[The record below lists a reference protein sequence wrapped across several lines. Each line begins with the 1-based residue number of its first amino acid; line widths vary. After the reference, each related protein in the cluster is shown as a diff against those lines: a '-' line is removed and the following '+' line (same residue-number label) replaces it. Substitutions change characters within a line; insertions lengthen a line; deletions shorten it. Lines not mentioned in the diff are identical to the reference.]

1 MVVHSP
7 FNIIRFVAIGEVT
20 VGIFLLFVSG
30 NVFGRIENYI
40 VDIIFVI
47 IWGEFILAFFLVR
60 RFAGLVGVHLA
71 E

>member
-1 MVVHSP
+1 
-7 FNIIRFVAIGEVT
+7 VAFGGVT
-20 VGIFLLFVSG
+20 VGIFLLLVSG
-30 NVFGRIENYI
+30 DVFGRIENYI

-60 RFAGLVGVHLA
+60 RFAGLVRVHLA